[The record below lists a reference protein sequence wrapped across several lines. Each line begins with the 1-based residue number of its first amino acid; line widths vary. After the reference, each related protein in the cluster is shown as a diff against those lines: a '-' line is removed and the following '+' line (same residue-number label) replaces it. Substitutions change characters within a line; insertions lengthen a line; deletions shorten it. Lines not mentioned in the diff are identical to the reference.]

1 MKLDKHVAVNISFG
15 YNLDLLSFFMV
26 KMFYGKKQVL
36 TFMENNIFCSE
47 KEIDNASDKKVA
59 CSKNIKIKLQ
69 NLATYERKLV

>member
-47 KEIDNASDKKVA
+47 KLN
-59 CSKNIKIKLQ
+59 
-69 NLATYERKLV
+69 